1 MGRIPQTP
9 RKRAPRMTVIDIGCG
24 FDEARGQASI
34 PEAVGIDL
42 NFESGTP
49 MVAHPIIG
57 DVTRIPLRD
66 ESGDFIH
73 AHAIL
78 EHLPR
83 ADLCLDE
90 MKRIMKS
97 DGHGSILVPVDADS
111 IRQVWRRFYKEFPF
125 SLGWV
130 LDKLYRSV
138 TLWRI
143 PGLLHVTQVNTQD
156 VEKWFKVD
164 KAQTKYNRRLH
175 KWFVHR
181 APMVVLIKLGL
192 LKTRLTVDEYAEV
205 VIPIEHH

>member
-1 MGRIPQTP
+1 MV
-9 RKRAPRMTVIDIGCG
+9 VIDIGCG
-24 FDEARGQASI
+24 FRESMGQASV
-34 PEAVGIDL
+34 PEAVGLDL
-42 NFESGTP
+42 NFESGAS
-49 MVAHPIIG
+49 MVAHPIIS
-57 DVTRIPLRD
+57 DVTRIPLKD
-66 ESGDFIH
+66 ECGQFLH

-83 ADLCLDE
+83 ADSCLAE
-90 MKRIMKS
+90 MKRIMRP
-97 DGHGSILVPVDADS
+97 DGQGSILVPVDAYS
-111 IRQVWRRFYKEFPF
+111 IRQVLGRFIKEFPF

-143 PGLLHVTQVNTQD
+143 PGLLHVTQIEVKD

-164 KAQTKYNRRLH
+164 KAKIKYNRRLH

-205 VIPIEHH
+205 VIPICR